1 MPRFSS
7 GVEWSGSLE
16 KQITPANK
24 NAGRIGV
31 WNNKYKTVKVTNI
44 NINQIRIIS

>member
-31 WNNKYKTVKVTNI
+31 E
-44 NINQIRIIS
+44 Q